1 MEDDSSTADSPG
13 SAPSAPR
20 LNDVVPALYTEL
32 KALARR
38 RLRAER
44 AGHTLAPTA
53 LVNEAY
59 LRLASQQKL
68 EVADRTAFFAA
79 AATVIRTI
87 LIDHARRHLAQK
99 RGRGQRR
106 VTLSGMDVGLDAS
119 PDPIDLLALDEGLA
133 ALAALHARA
142 ARLVELRFF
151 GGLGV
156 EEAAAELGIS
166 PRTAAEDWL
175 IARSWL
181 RRHLGA
187 AGGDVS

>member
-1 MEDDSSTADSPG
+1 MERESSSADSPG
-13 SAPSAPR
+13 SAPSAQP

-44 AGHTLAPTA
+44 PGHTLVPTA

-59 LRLASQQKL
+59 LRLAAQQKL
-68 EVADRTAFFAA
+68 EVRNRSAFFAA

-87 LIDHARRHLAQK
+87 LIDHARRQGAQK
-99 RGRGQRR
+99 RGSGRRR
-106 VTLSGMDVGLDAS
+106 VTLSDIEVGFDAS
-119 PDPIDLLALDEGLA
+119 PETLDLLTLDEGLS

-151 GGLGV
+151 GGLSV
-156 EEAAAELGIS
+156 EEAAGELGIS
-166 PRTAAEDWL
+166 PRTAAEDWV

-187 AGGDVS
+187 TEGDA